1 MDFSVFSMEGDACVG
16 GWAIKGKYA
25 TLTSNIYGV
34 FEFFVH
40 YAAHT
45 IALIILNGKVIKE
58 SRKVLKAQNDTTSS
72 ATQKVNMI

>member
-1 MDFSVFSMEGDACVG
+1 MCVS

-45 IALIILNGKVIKE
+45 IALIILYGKVIKE

-72 ATQKVNMI
+72 TTRKVNMI